1 MIKIII
7 KPKAV
12 LSSSVHFL
20 IRFFVFD
27 IELYEFFL
35 YLLDIKAILAISIAN
50 TFPH

>member
-12 LSSSVHFL
+12 LSSLVYFL

-35 YLLDIKAILAISIAN
+35 CLLDIKTILAISIAN